1 MDELLAQFLIE
12 SRELVDNAVDDLLA
26 LEKAPNDPKRFD
38 DVFRAFHTLKG
49 GAGIVDFAAMQ
60 TALHFAEGALAAA
73 RTESRPVTA
82 LDIGNCLS
90 CLDRVTEWLDDIES
104 AGAIPA
110 DADAADIV
118 ALFGPAHAA
127 PPAPAAAPGAVVG
140 DDWVAALLSTRAAV
154 ASRARTALR
163 YTPAADSFFRREDPL
178 ARVAALPGLL
188 AVDLGPR
195 TPWATLDELDPFS
208 CNLTITAL
216 LASSRSDAAAALGT
230 ESRYCDLQSLADRSR
245 VRDESLAR
253 KAEELLEAQ
262 LQLLESAEDAHQHGR
277 VASAGLAAA
286 NVLRY
291 IGRSSEA
298 DAVATAA
305 AVAIAESRLEP
316 LLEAIGAAARGAPP
330 AAADVETSTARLG
343 GARQTI
349 RVTAERI
356 DALVRLTGELIV
368 SNNAIGHAVK
378 VAEQEGSSL
387 AVTLKNQHAA
397 LNRLVAELQRAVVG
411 MRVLPLSV
419 AFRRFPRLVREMS
432 AELKKPAN
440 LVLDGE
446 DTEADKA
453 IVETL
458 VEPLVHLLRNALDH
472 GVEDTASRAAAGKPD
487 VATIHLRAFRE
498 GEHVVVEV
506 TDDGAGIDVAKI
518 KQVAR
523 ERSLAAADD
532 LAVMTDEQALDLIF
546 LPGFSTAKTVTELS
560 GRGVGMD
567 AVRTAVGRLGGQVD
581 VRSAAGKGTT
591 VRVTLPFSVLVTQ
604 VMTVEAGGQLFG
616 IPLDAIVETLR
627 VEKDRIFPVG
637 AAHAI
642 VLRNR
647 TIPLVRL
654 ADVLTRRSKHQR
666 DDEGPIVIAQLGGD
680 LGAVQVDRI
689 GERMDVILKPL
700 EGLLSGVPGLAG
712 STLLGDGS
720 VLLVLDLGELVQ

>member
-1 MDELLAQFLIE
+1 
-12 SRELVDNAVDDLLA
+12 
-26 LEKAPNDPKRFD
+26 
-38 DVFRAFHTLKG
+38 
-49 GAGIVDFAAMQ
+49 
-60 TALHFAEGALAAA
+60 
-73 RTESRPVTA
+73 
-82 LDIGNCLS
+82 
-90 CLDRVTEWLDDIES
+90 
-104 AGAIPA
+104 
-110 DADAADIV
+110 
-118 ALFGPAHAA
+118 
-127 PPAPAAAPGAVVG
+127 
-140 DDWVAALLSTRAAV
+140 
-154 ASRARTALR
+154 
-163 YTPAADSFFRREDPL
+163 
-178 ARVAALPGLL
+178 
-188 AVDLGPR
+188 
-195 TPWATLDELDPFS
+195 
-208 CNLTITAL
+208 
-216 LASSRSDAAAALGT
+216 
-230 ESRYCDLQSLADRSR
+230 
-245 VRDESLAR
+245 
-253 KAEELLEAQ
+253 
-262 LQLLESAEDAHQHGR
+262 
-277 VASAGLAAA
+277 
-286 NVLRY
+286 
-291 IGRSSEA
+291 
-298 DAVATAA
+298 
-305 AVAIAESRLEP
+305 
-316 LLEAIGAAARGAPP
+316 
-330 AAADVETSTARLG
+330 
-343 GARQTI
+343 
-349 RVTAERI
+349 
-356 DALVRLTGELIV
+356 
-368 SNNAIGHAVK
+368 
-378 VAEQEGSSL
+378 
-387 AVTLKNQHAA
+387 QHAA

-411 MRVLPLSV
+411 MRVLPLRT

-472 GVEDTASRAAAGKPD
+472 GVEDAVARAAAGKPA
-487 VATIHLRAFRE
+487 VATILLRAFRE
-498 GEHVVVEV
+498 GEHVIVEV
-506 TDDGAGIDVAKI
+506 TDDGAGIDVSKV
-518 KQVAR
+518 KEVAR
-523 ERSLAAADD
+523 NRNLAAAGD
-532 LAVMTDEQALDLIF
+532 LAGMTDEQALELVF

-627 VEKDRIFPVG
+627 VEKGSIFPVG

-654 ADVLTRRSKHQR
+654 ADVLTRRSQG
-666 DDEGPIVIAQLGGD
+666 DDSGPVVIARLDGD

>member
-1 MDELLAQFLIE
+1 
-12 SRELVDNAVDDLLA
+12 
-26 LEKAPNDPKRFD
+26 
-38 DVFRAFHTLKG
+38 
-49 GAGIVDFAAMQ
+49 
-60 TALHFAEGALAAA
+60 
-73 RTESRPVTA
+73 
-82 LDIGNCLS
+82 
-90 CLDRVTEWLDDIES
+90 
-104 AGAIPA
+104 
-110 DADAADIV
+110 
-118 ALFGPAHAA
+118 
-127 PPAPAAAPGAVVG
+127 
-140 DDWVAALLSTRAAV
+140 
-154 ASRARTALR
+154 
-163 YTPAADSFFRREDPL
+163 
-178 ARVAALPGLL
+178 
-188 AVDLGPR
+188 
-195 TPWATLDELDPFS
+195 
-208 CNLTITAL
+208 L
-216 LASSRSDAAAALGT
+216 LASSRSDVAAALGA
-230 ESRYCDLQSLADRSR
+230 ESRYCELQPLADRSP
-245 VRDESLAR
+245 VRSDESLAR
-253 KAEELLEAQ
+253 KAEALLEAQ

-277 VASAGLAAA
+277 VASAGLVAA
-286 NVLRY
+286 NVLRH

-298 DAVATAA
+298 DAIASAA

-316 LLEAIGAAARGAPP
+316 LLEAIAAAARGAPP
-330 AAADVETSTARLG
+330 AGAADVATSTARRPE
-343 GARQTI
+343 ARQTI

-368 SNNAIGHAVK
+368 GNNAIGHAVR

-453 IVETL
+453 IVESL

-472 GVEDTASRAAAGKPD
+472 GVEDAASRAAAGKPD

-506 TDDGAGIDVAKI
+506 TDDGAGIDVAKV

-523 ERSLAAADD
+523 ERSLAAAGD
-532 LAVMTDEQALDLIF
+532 LAVMTDEQALDLVF

-591 VRVTLPFSVLVTQ
+591 VRITLPFSVLVTQ

-627 VEKDRIFPVG
+627 VEQDRIFPVG

-654 ADVLTRRSKHQR
+654 ADVLTRRSKHER
-666 DDEGPIVIAQLGGD
+666 DDAGPIVIARFDGE

-700 EGLLSGVPGLAG
+700 EGLLSGVPGVAG

-720 VLLVLDLGELVQ
+720 VLLVLDLGELVR